1 MYLRQE
7 PSLHAPILGKRQ
19 RGDTFFASEET
30 WDGWVKVHGSP
41 GYVIKDMGGL
51 QGIGKVLSMLGKALP
66 LVLPEPQGS
75 PDPLVFEVVYNPF
88 VAVRTGP
95 SKTRPIQVPWM
106 WEKKVL
112 SVSKLEAM
120 GFIGLL

>member
-1 MYLRQE
+1 MWQVVHDFVYLRQE

-95 SKTRPIQVPWM
+95 SKTRPIQVPGRGR
-106 WEKKVL
+106 KKY
-112 SVSKLEAM
+112 
-120 GFIGLL
+120 